1 MFYRSEFICKLQ
13 EVINRLEYTGT
24 ARNRYILQS
33 THFAGIFLNCR
44 HKSAVEKYYF
54 QVLAALKNN
63 QDVGTGLDPDTYSD
77 LRLDLVSYE
86 MKKDPKPCSYLDS
99 YLIES
104 AIRYVLKQ

>member
-1 MFYRSEFICKLQ
+1 MFYRSEFIWKLQ

-33 THFAGIFLNCR
+33 TRLAGIFLNCR
-44 HKSAVEKYYF
+44 HKSAVEKYYL
-54 QVLAALKNN
+54 QVQAALRNS
-63 QDVGTGLDPDTYSD
+63 QDTGLDSDTYSD

-86 MKKDPKPCSYLDS
+86 MKKDPKPCSHLDS